1 MTTLDAMN
9 EGRLQQFE
17 AMMEQFAAIEAKYRG
32 VRGELLAKVRSE
44 LMRLNPRARQSVDA
58 APAPAPAAVARPR
71 PSPAAKP
78 RPTPNPV
85 LAAALPSCRMCGRG
99 MKREG
104 ELLKCERGHTRSL

>member
-44 LMRLNPRARQSVDA
+44 LMRLNPRARQTAELA
-58 APAPAPAAVARPR
+58 APAPVAAPK
-71 PSPAAKP
+71 PSPVAKP

-104 ELLKCERGHTRSL
+104 DVLKCERGHTRSVA